1 MVQVI
6 NALNSNNFGIIIDL
20 ATILKKNIHPGAEC
34 SEDEKEGGAEKKP
47 PGFEI
52 ILEQDAK

>member
-6 NALNSNNFGIIIDL
+6 NALNSDNFWIIIDC
-20 ATILKKNIHPGAEC
+20 ATISKNIHPGAEC
-34 SEDEKEGGAEKKP
+34 SEVEKEGGAEEKP

-52 ILEQDAK
+52 FLERDAK

>member
-6 NALNSNNFGIIIDL
+6 NALNSNNFWIIIDL
-20 ATILKKNIHPGAEC
+20 ATISKDIHPGAEC
-34 SEDEKEGGAEKKP
+34 SEVEKEGGAEKKP

-52 ILEQDAK
+52 ILGQDAK